1 MRNHDQVIAE
11 QFGGASIWRVA
22 GVTAQTRSTRRLI

>member
-11 QFGGASIWRVA
+11 QFGGASIWHVA
-22 GVTAQTRSTRRLI
+22 SVTAQTRRLI

>member
-22 GVTAQTRSTRRLI
+22 GVTAQTRRLI